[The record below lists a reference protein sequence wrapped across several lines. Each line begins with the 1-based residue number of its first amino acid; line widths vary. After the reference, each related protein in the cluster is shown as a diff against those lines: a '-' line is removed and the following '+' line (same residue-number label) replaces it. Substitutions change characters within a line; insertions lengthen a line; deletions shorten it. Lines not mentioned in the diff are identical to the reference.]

1 MEKITAIVD
10 PVTMLFC
17 DDGMAEGRIVVEVPY
32 NPDVKKECY
41 SGDPKNPIAV
51 AGEEHVE
58 AIAEAAALKLE
69 RFGMRLSPESVAVI
83 AAIMEWA
90 AVKGLVKDG
99 EAQEVEKRAVELL
112 RRLE

>member
-1 MEKITAIVD
+1 
-10 PVTMLFC
+10 
-17 DDGMAEGRIVVEVPY
+17 
-32 NPDVKKECY
+32 
-41 SGDPKNPIAV
+41 
-51 AGEEHVE
+51 
-58 AIAEAAALKLE
+58 
-69 RFGMRLSPESVAVI
+69 MRLSPESVAVI

>member
-41 SGDPKNPIAV
+41 SGDPKNPDRRYRH
-51 AGEEHVE
+51 G
-58 AIAEAAALKLE
+58 
-69 RFGMRLSPESVAVI
+69 
-83 AAIMEWA
+83 
-90 AVKGLVKDG
+90 
-99 EAQEVEKRAVELL
+99 AQPRGAC
-112 RRLE
+112 RGDR